1 MVTHFF
7 LYRAVV
13 AMTSIWSRID
23 WAYKWF
29 NITWEV
35 GSGSNTGSL
44 LSVTSLFSTI
54 LSKCGG
60 KIGGPEVDPPFPD
73 PPDWVSKFGLFWPQP
88 FSGYWLSRLKKKY
101 DAHEDFIKINI
112 VMRVGHHSGRTPKIS
127 RKVGRRQF
135 EQGLSS
141 FFAKILP

>member
-44 LSVTSLFSTI
+44 LSVTSLFSTM

-60 KIGGPEVDPPFPD
+60 KIGGPECPPLEDF
-73 PPDWVSKFGLFWPQP
+73 WSSKFGLFWPQP
-88 FSGYWLSRLKKKY
+88 FSGYLLSLLEKNIYTHEDLKNLVDWKTWQSFCHIWKILTWLKNYHRLKLQKLHY
-101 DAHEDFIKINI
+101 
-112 VMRVGHHSGRTPKIS
+112 
-127 RKVGRRQF
+127 
-135 EQGLSS
+135 
-141 FFAKILP
+141 LPP

>member
-44 LSVTSLFSTI
+44 LSVTSLFSTM

-60 KIGGPEVDPPFPD
+60 KIGGPEVVVECPPLD
-73 PPDWVSKFGLFWPQP
+73 DLNSSKFGLFWPQP
-88 FSGYWLSRLKKKY
+88 FSGYLLSLLEKKMY
-101 DAHEDFIKINI
+101 MYSHEDF
-112 VMRVGHHSGRTPKIS
+112 
-127 RKVGRRQF
+127 
-135 EQGLSS
+135 
-141 FFAKILP
+141 

>member
-44 LSVTSLFSTI
+44 LSVTSLFSTM

-60 KIGGPEVDPPFPD
+60 KIGGPEVVVECPPLD
-73 PPDWVSKFGLFWPQP
+73 DLNSSKFGLFWPQP
-88 FSGYWLSRLKKKY
+88 FSGYLLSLLEKKCIFTWRFLKNLVDWKTWQSFW
-101 DAHEDFIKINI
+101 HIWKIHLLDWKTI
-112 VMRVGHHSGRTPKIS
+112 TG
-127 RKVGRRQF
+127 
-135 EQGLSS
+135 
-141 FFAKILP
+141 

>member
-44 LSVTSLFSTI
+44 LSVTSLFSTM

-60 KIGGPEVDPPFPD
+60 KIGGPECPPLEDF
-73 PPDWVSKFGLFWPQP
+73 WSSKFGLFWPQP
-88 FSGYWLSRLKKKY
+88 FSGYLLSLLEKNIYTHEDLKNLVDWKTWQSFCPIWRILTWLKNYHRLKLQKLHY
-101 DAHEDFIKINI
+101 
-112 VMRVGHHSGRTPKIS
+112 
-127 RKVGRRQF
+127 
-135 EQGLSS
+135 
-141 FFAKILP
+141 LPP